1 MALLKRFGIGLQRA
15 RKSRDLTQE
24 DFSDVSSRTYL
35 SSLERGIKAPTIKK
49 LDEIATV
56 IGVHPLSLI
65 AYAYLPPSAA
75 ERAQF
80 WATIAAEVA
89 SFDRGTDSVS
99 VDETQAKSS
108 NNR

>member
-1 MALLKRFGIGLQRA
+1 VVLLKRFGLGLQRA

-35 SSLERGIKAPTIKK
+35 SSLERGIKAPTITK

-65 AYAYLPPSAA
+65 AYAYVPLCPA

-80 WATIAAEVA
+80 WATIAAEVT
-89 SFDRGTDSVS
+89 SFDSGS
-99 VDETQAKSS
+99 AAPAAGKAY
-108 NNR
+108 